1 MSVFLTDEEDDK
13 YGKRINI
20 DTDGEIRATGND
32 LSDKIKKAVEA
43 RLEEEKKK
51 YPDMADD
58 LVIAD
63 PEMEYPTGM
72 FAAWL
77 ISEKKMSPEAA
88 FMVLKDSENYEALA
102 DEYAKFI
109 ADSSVLA
116 DDFHSTVI
124 SAKPGA
130 IAKILKDA
138 NEALENYKIPVFD
151 VYDLKQGRD
160 AVISVKGVSYLAQE
174 IENHSKRINQ
184 SPYQFKAIHSTIEDN
199 YMAYELSKGETSALN
214 TFCGEIIP
222 DNKKKDKTEEIKKV
236 QEKKRHQAYE
246 LNSIFQ
252 AIYDPDF
259 SYSPLRL
266 LVLREKIKDF
276 MGKTITEADPDNT
289 KFDDEIK
296 KRANDISETTAM
308 KNVSEARMLN
318 RLLGNKDD
326 EIDEIVSVKGAVKI
340 SIAKQKNKSQKK
352 LDAEK
357 RKNVDKSGTIERFKG
372 MKERQAKSLD
382 HDFKLRAE
390 IYGEDVQKEIHK
402 VDQNNKHYDNL
413 KKIAD
418 AINVINLN
426 IQALNTTVKYN
437 FQNIELGDLKPTF
450 IYGNN
455 VDGTYVVE
463 DYYEQLVN
471 NNNSI
476 KAAIDAIKADE
487 DYDKLPQNI
496 KDIVAV
502 SEQIYR
508 FDNHFYDWIEEMPL
522 HLTSVDEAKK
532 KYTDVYGFV
541 KSDGKKIEEQINTA
555 KNAQGNTYNMSVL
568 KNILDENDIVNNID
582 VDNHKEIFNDAD
594 LVGNANNIN
603 NETVNV
609 KNYIEELQD
618 GVDLHTNNLTFDD
631 FAKLLAL
638 RTIADAKR
646 NSFRGGSLNKD
657 VNREEL
663 NKMIDEFKNEP
674 SVKTAF
680 QYAKVNP
687 KRWESLNKAFKTGH
701 GGGVEDYYKTTLKVA
716 DFEDIPQSDTFARFR
731 PTVKEKIEFMQDL
744 VKNGSERL
752 TSAVTGIIVC
762 RNIAGAERDKK
773 GKLDFVMSGDFI
785 KKAVEQEKILKEH
798 KAFNKM
804 VREIDREQLKD
815 LITTGHGGA
824 MSELVRQTSEQ
835 AFMRGEKE
843 VHSVLW
849 YNTIDGMID
858 RINAQFAEIK
868 NDVQDIAENLPA
880 VGEDEVD
887 ELERQNALGEDE
899 IDELERQNAL
909 GDDFVYDVED
919 LKPDVNIAMKRNVA
933 RAVVVSKMKEE
944 KKNASRDEY
953 ASDFSDS
960 DFVKRVDKLMDS
972 PEFGTVYAQMMKV
985 ENQVDPMTVENI
997 NNKYHEVRQQM
1008 GLEAKPKAKQ
1018 NEPEKQV
1025 ENKAP
1030 AMN

>member
-1 MSVFLTDEEDDK
+1 MGVFLTDEEDEK
-13 YGKRINI
+13 YGSRINI
-20 DTDGEIRATGND
+20 DTDGEIRDTGND

-43 RLEEEKKK
+43 RLEEEKKN

-63 PEMEYPTGM
+63 PEMENPTGM
-72 FAAWL
+72 FSAWL
-77 ISEKKMSPEAA
+77 ISEKKMSPDAA
-88 FMVLKDSENYEALA
+88 FKVLKDSENYEALA

-116 DDFHSTVI
+116 DDFHNTVI

-160 AVISVKGVSYLAQE
+160 AVVSVKGASRLAQE
-174 IENHSKRINQ
+174 IANHTKRIDQ
-184 SPYQFKAIHSTIEDN
+184 SPYKFKAIHSTLDDK
-199 YMAYELSKGETSALN
+199 YMDYELSKGETSALN

-222 DNKKKDKTEEIKKV
+222 DNKKKDKIEEIKKV
-236 QEKKRHQAYE
+236 QEKKSRQAYE

-252 AIYDPDF
+252 DIYDPGF

-266 LVLREKIKDF
+266 LVAREKIKDF

-289 KFDDEIK
+289 KFDDEIR

-308 KNVSEARMLN
+308 KNVSEARMLD

-326 EIDEIVSVKGAVKI
+326 EIDEIVSAKGAVKI
-340 SIAKQKNKSQKK
+340 SITKNKIKSQKQITK
-352 LDAEK
+352 ETNKAVEK
-357 RKNVDKSGTIERFKG
+357 SDTGKSIRD
-372 MKERQAKSLD
+372 MKDRQVKSSD

-390 IYGEDVQKEIHK
+390 IYGEDVQKEIYK

-426 IQALNTTVKYN
+426 IKVLNTTVKYN
-437 FQNIELGDLKPTF
+437 FQDFEVDGVKPSF
-450 IYGNN
+450 IFGNN
-455 VDGTYVVE
+455 VNGRYEAE

-476 KAAIDAIKADE
+476 KVAIDAIKADE

-502 SEQIYR
+502 SENIYR

-532 KYTDVYGFV
+532 KYTNVYGFV

-555 KNAQGNTYNMSVL
+555 KNTQGNTYNISVL
-568 KNILDENDIVNNID
+568 KNIIDENDAVKNID
-582 VDNHKEIFNDAD
+582 VDNHKEIFNNAD
-594 LVGNANNIN
+594 LVGGLNDDK
-603 NETVNV
+603 VNV
-609 KNYIEELQD
+609 KNYIEELQNGID
-618 GVDLHTNNLTFDD
+618 SRNNMTFDD

-646 NSFRGGSLNKD
+646 NSFRGNSLNKD
-657 VNREEL
+657 VDRNEL
-663 NKMIDEFKNEP
+663 NNMIEEFKNEP

-701 GGGVEDYYKTTLKVA
+701 GGGIEDYYKTTLKVA
-716 DFEDIPQSDTFARFR
+716 NFEDIPQSDTFARFR

-752 TSAVTGIIVC
+752 TSAVTDIIVC

-798 KAFNKM
+798 KAFNSM
-804 VREIDREQLKD
+804 VREINRKQLKD

-824 MSELVRQTSEQ
+824 MSELVRQASEQ

-849 YNTIDGMID
+849 HNTVDGMID

-868 NDVQDIAENLPA
+868 NDVKDIAENLPA

-887 ELERQNALGEDE
+887 ELKRQNALVF
-899 IDELERQNAL
+899 
-909 GDDFVYDVED
+909 DDDDNIIPTVEE
-919 LKPDVNIAMKRNVA
+919 LKPDVNISMKRNVA
-933 RAVVVSKMKEE
+933 RAVVVSKMKKE
-944 KKNASRDEY
+944 KKNASRNEY

-960 DFVKRVDKLMDS
+960 DFIKRVDKLMDD

-985 ENQVDPMTVENI
+985 ENQVDPMTVENV
-997 NNKYHEVRQQM
+997 NNKYHEVRQQL

>member
-1 MSVFLTDEEDDK
+1 MSVFLTDEEDEK

-20 DTDGEIRATGND
+20 DTDGEIRDTGND

-43 RLEEEKKK
+43 RLEEEKKN

-63 PEMEYPTGM
+63 PEMENPTGM
-72 FAAWL
+72 FSAWL
-77 ISEKKMSPEAA
+77 ISEKKMSPDAA
-88 FMVLKDSENYEALA
+88 FKVLKDSENYEALA

-116 DDFHSTVI
+116 DDFHNTVI

-160 AVISVKGVSYLAQE
+160 AVISVKGASRLAQE
-174 IENHSKRINQ
+174 IENHTKRIDQ
-184 SPYQFKAIHSTIEDN
+184 SPYQFKAIHSTIDDN

-222 DNKKKDKTEEIKKV
+222 DNKKKDKREEIKKV

-246 LNSIFQ
+246 LDAIFQ
-252 AIYDPDF
+252 DIYDPGF

-266 LVLREKIKDF
+266 LVAREKIKDF

-289 KFDDEIK
+289 KFDDEIR

-308 KNVSEARMLN
+308 KNVSEARMLD

-326 EIDEIVSVKGAVKI
+326 EIDEIVSAKGAVKI
-340 SIAKQKNKSQKK
+340 SITKNKIKTQKQITK
-352 LDAEK
+352 EK
-357 RKNVDKSGTIERFKG
+357 NKAVEKSDTGKSIRD
-372 MKERQAKSLD
+372 MKDRQVKSSD

-390 IYGEDVQKEIHK
+390 IYGEDVQKEIYK

-426 IQALNTTVKYN
+426 IKALNTTVKYN
-437 FQNIELGDLKPTF
+437 FQDFE
-450 IYGNN
+450 
-455 VDGTYVVE
+455 VDGVKPSFIFGNSVNGRYEAE

-502 SEQIYR
+502 SENIYR

-532 KYTDVYGFV
+532 KYTNVYDFV

-555 KNAQGNTYNMSVL
+555 KNTQGNTYNISVL
-568 KNILDENDIVNNID
+568 KNIIDENNAVNNID
-582 VDNHKEIFNDAD
+582 VDNHKEIFNNAD
-594 LVGNANNIN
+594 LAGGLNDDK
-603 NETVNV
+603 VNV
-609 KNYIEELQD
+609 KNYIEELQNGID
-618 GVDLHTNNLTFDD
+618 SRNNMTFDD

-646 NSFRGGSLNKD
+646 NSFRGNSLNKD
-657 VNREEL
+657 VDRNEL
-663 NKMIDEFKNEP
+663 NNMIEEFKNEP

-701 GGGVEDYYKTTLKVA
+701 GGGIEDYYKTTLKVA
-716 DFEDIPQSDTFARFR
+716 NFEDIPQSDTFARFR

-752 TSAVTGIIVC
+752 TSAVTDIIVC

-798 KAFNKM
+798 KAFNNM
-804 VREIDREQLKD
+804 VRQIDRKQLKD

-824 MSELVRQTSEQ
+824 MSELVRQASEQ

-849 YNTIDGMID
+849 HNTIDGMID

-887 ELERQNALGEDE
+887 ELK
-899 IDELERQNAL
+899 RQNAL
-909 GDDFVYDVED
+909 GDGFVYDVED

-933 RAVVVSKMKEE
+933 RVVVVSKMKEE

-960 DFVKRVDKLMDS
+960 DFIKRVDKLMDD

-997 NNKYHEVRQQM
+997 NNKYHEVRQQL

>member
-1 MSVFLTDEEDDK
+1 MSVFNTEEEDKK
-13 YGKRINI
+13 YGGRNYS
-20 DTDGEIRATGND
+20 DVMSEIRDTGSD

-43 RLEEEKKK
+43 RLAEEQKN
-51 YPDMADD
+51 YPDEDD
-58 LVIAD
+58 LTIAD
-63 PEMEYPTGM
+63 PEIMNPTGM
-72 FAAWL
+72 FNAWL
-77 ISEKKMSPEAA
+77 ISEKKMSPEDA
-88 FMVLKDSENYEALA
+88 FRINKDSENYEALA

-116 DDFHSTVI
+116 HEFNGEVI

-130 IAKILKDA
+130 IAKVMKDA
-138 NEALENYKIPVFD
+138 YAAMKDYKIPVFD
-151 VYDLKQGRD
+151 VYD
-160 AVISVKGVSYLAQE
+160 
-174 IENHSKRINQ
+174 INQ
-184 SPYQFKAIHSTIEDN
+184 GKDALRVVHGAKELLSEIHEQAYAFDTMPYKLKTIDGAVGSKYSMNYLPTAETKAI
-199 YMAYELSKGETSALN
+199 N
-214 TFCGEIIP
+214 TFYGEIIP
-222 DNKKKDKTEEIKKV
+222 DNKVKEKVEGFRKVTEAQRE
-236 QEKKRHQAYE
+236 QARE
-246 LNSIFQ
+246 MC
-252 AIYDPDF
+252 AIIGNAYDPGYT
-259 SYSPLRL
+259 YSPLRL
-266 LVLREKIKDF
+266 LVLRERIKDF
-276 MGKTITEADPDNT
+276 MGKTMEETKEATAD
-289 KFDDEIK
+289 KVYDEIR
-296 KRANDISETTAM
+296 KRADDISETTAM
-308 KNVSEARMLN
+308 KNVSEARMLD

-340 SIAKQKNKSQKK
+340 SVTKNKIKSQKQITK
-352 LDAEK
+352 EK
-357 RKNVDKSGTIERFKG
+357 NKAVEKSDTGKSIRD
-372 MKERQAKSLD
+372 MKDRQLKSSD
-382 HDFKLRAE
+382 HDFKLRSE
-390 IYGEDVQKEIHK
+390 IYGEDVQKEIYK

-426 IQALNTTVKYN
+426 IKALNTPVKYN
-437 FQNIELGDLKPTF
+437 FQDFE
-450 IYGNN
+450 
-455 VDGTYVVE
+455 VDGVKPSFIFGNYVNGRYEAE

-502 SEQIYR
+502 SENIYR

-532 KYTDVYGFV
+532 KYSNVYDFV

-555 KNAQGNTYNMSVL
+555 KNAQGNTYNISVL
-568 KNILDENDIVNNID
+568 KNIIDENNAVNNID
-582 VDNHKEIFNDAD
+582 VDNHKEIFNNAD
-594 LVGNANNIN
+594 LVGGLNDDK
-603 NETVNV
+603 VNV
-609 KNYIEELQD
+609 KNYIEELQNGID
-618 GVDLHTNNLTFDD
+618 SRNNMTFDD

-646 NSFRGGSLNKD
+646 NSFRGNSLNKD
-657 VNREEL
+657 VDRNEL
-663 NKMIDEFKNEP
+663 NNMIDEFKNEP

-701 GGGVEDYYKTTLKVA
+701 GGGIEDYYKTTLKVA
-716 DFEDIPQSDTFARFR
+716 NFEDIPQSDTFARFR

-752 TSAVTGIIVC
+752 TSAVTDIIIC

-773 GKLDFVMSGDFI
+773 GKLDCVMSGDFI
-785 KKAVEQEKILKEH
+785 KKAIEQEKILKEH
-798 KAFNKM
+798 KAFNSM
-804 VREIDREQLKD
+804 VRQIDRKQLKD
-815 LITTGHGGA
+815 LITEGHGGA
-824 MSELVRQTSEQ
+824 MSELVRQKSEQ

-849 YNTIDGMID
+849 HNTIDGMID

-868 NDVQDIAENLPA
+868 NDVNDIVANLPK
-880 VGEDEVD
+880 VD
-887 ELERQNALGEDE
+887 ENADPLELDEAYNNAF
-899 IDELERQNAL
+899 RA
-909 GDDFVYDVED
+909 GDDIDIDNVDD
-919 LKPDVNIAMKRNVA
+919 LKPDINIAMKRNVA

-960 DFVKRVDKLMDS
+960 DFIKRVDKLMDD
-972 PEFGTVYAQMMKV
+972 PEFGTVYAQMMKP
-985 ENQVDPMTVENI
+985 ENQVEQMTVENI

>member
-1 MSVFLTDEEDDK
+1 MSVFLTDEEDEK

-20 DTDGEIRATGND
+20 DTDGEIRDTGND

-43 RLEEEKKK
+43 RLEEEKKN

-63 PEMEYPTGM
+63 PEMENPTGM
-72 FAAWL
+72 FSAWL
-77 ISEKKMSPEAA
+77 ISEKKMSPDAA
-88 FMVLKDSENYEALA
+88 FKVLKDSENYEALA

-116 DDFHSTVI
+116 DDFHNTVI

-160 AVISVKGVSYLAQE
+160 AVISVKGASRLAQE
-174 IENHSKRINQ
+174 IENHTKRIDQ
-184 SPYQFKAIHSTIEDN
+184 SPYQFKAIHSTIDDN

-222 DNKKKDKTEEIKKV
+222 DNKKKDKREEIKKV

-246 LNSIFQ
+246 LDAIFQ
-252 AIYDPDF
+252 DIYDPGF

-266 LVLREKIKDF
+266 LVAREKIKDF

-289 KFDDEIK
+289 KFDDEIR

-308 KNVSEARMLN
+308 KNVSEARMLD

-326 EIDEIVSVKGAVKI
+326 EIDEIVSAKGAVKI
-340 SIAKQKNKSQKK
+340 SITKNKIKTQKQITK
-352 LDAEK
+352 EK
-357 RKNVDKSGTIERFKG
+357 NKAVEKSDTGKSIRD
-372 MKERQAKSLD
+372 MKDRQVKSSD

-390 IYGEDVQKEIHK
+390 IYGEDVQKEIYK

-426 IQALNTTVKYN
+426 IKALNTTVKYN
-437 FQNIELGDLKPTF
+437 FQDFE
-450 IYGNN
+450 
-455 VDGTYVVE
+455 VDGVKPSFIFGNYVNGRYEAE

-502 SEQIYR
+502 SENIYR

-532 KYTDVYGFV
+532 KYTNVYDFV

-555 KNAQGNTYNMSVL
+555 KNTQGNTYNISVL
-568 KNILDENDIVNNID
+568 KNIIDENNAVNNID
-582 VDNHKEIFNDAD
+582 VDNHKEIFNNAD
-594 LVGNANNIN
+594 LAGGLNDDK
-603 NETVNV
+603 VNV
-609 KNYIEELQD
+609 KNYIEELQNGID
-618 GVDLHTNNLTFDD
+618 SRNNMTFDD

-646 NSFRGGSLNKD
+646 NSFRGNSLNKD
-657 VNREEL
+657 VDRNEL
-663 NKMIDEFKNEP
+663 NNMIEEFKNEP

-701 GGGVEDYYKTTLKVA
+701 GGGIEDYYKTTLKVA
-716 DFEDIPQSDTFARFR
+716 NFEDIPQSDTFARFR

-752 TSAVTGIIVC
+752 TSAVTDIIVC

-798 KAFNKM
+798 KAFNNM
-804 VREIDREQLKD
+804 VRQIDRKQLKD

-824 MSELVRQTSEQ
+824 MSELVRQASEQ

-849 YNTIDGMID
+849 HNTIDGMID

-887 ELERQNALGEDE
+887 ELERQNALGD
-899 IDELERQNAL
+899 
-909 GDDFVYDVED
+909 GFVYDVED

-933 RAVVVSKMKEE
+933 RVVVVSKMKEE

-960 DFVKRVDKLMDS
+960 DFIKRVDKLMDD

-997 NNKYHEVRQQM
+997 NNKYHEVRQQL